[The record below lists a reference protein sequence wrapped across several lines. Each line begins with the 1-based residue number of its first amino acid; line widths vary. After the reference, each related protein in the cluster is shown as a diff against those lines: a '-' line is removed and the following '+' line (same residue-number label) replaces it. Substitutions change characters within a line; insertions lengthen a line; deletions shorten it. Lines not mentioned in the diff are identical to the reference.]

1 MVDKSKKSL
10 KPIRLMV
17 KRLWA
22 HIDKKRRKQ
31 CLMLV
36 LFMVLAS
43 FAEVISISSVV
54 PFLAVIANPEAVFN
68 NTILNKL
75 FIFLGLNNSK
85 ELLLPITVF
94 FSFTAVIAGLMRLSL
109 VWFQTRLSYAIGAD
123 LSISIYQKTLYQPYS
138 IHVGRNSSEIIS
150 GITNKANSLVTN
162 CLYPMLNILS
172 SSILLF
178 IIMSALVYI
187 NPLMALASALA
198 FSFAYLFIIRIS
210 KKHLEKNS
218 ETINVESTQVLKT
231 LQEGLGGIRDVLLDG
246 SQEVYAEKYKRS
258 EIPLRRAIANVQTIS
273 SSPRFIVESLGM
285 VLIAYL
291 AYFIISNGIGVASSI
306 ALLGALILSAQR
318 MLPLMQQIYASW
330 AAIRGGQSSVK
341 DALDLL
347 GQPIYLEASRVR
359 VTPVLFLNNI
369 VLENI
374 NFRHSQGGPF
384 ILKKINL
391 TIKKGSKV
399 GFIGPTGGGKSTLL
413 DILMGLLLP
422 TEGRLLVD
430 GREIS
435 KENSQGWQAN
445 IAHVPQNIFLADA
458 SIAENIAI
466 GQKIKEIDYCYLQE
480 AAIKA
485 QISETI
491 NSMPDQYQ
499 TFVGERGIRL
509 SGGQRQRIGIARA
522 LYKKSNVIILDEATN
537 ALDDLTESEV
547 MHEIAKMSEEITV
560 LIVAHRLSTLKNC
573 DQVVELKEGRIRVID
588 SSQFAESGIF

>member
-1 MVDKSKKSL
+1 
-10 KPIRLMV
+10 
-17 KRLWA
+17 
-22 HIDKKRRKQ
+22 
-31 CLMLV
+31 
-36 LFMVLAS
+36 
-43 FAEVISISSVV
+43 
-54 PFLAVIANPEAVFN
+54 
-68 NTILNKL
+68 
-75 FIFLGLNNSK
+75 
-85 ELLLPITVF
+85 
-94 FSFTAVIAGLMRLSL
+94 
-109 VWFQTRLSYAIGAD
+109 
-123 LSISIYQKTLYQPYS
+123 
-138 IHVGRNSSEIIS
+138 
-150 GITNKANSLVTN
+150 
-162 CLYPMLNILS
+162 
-172 SSILLF
+172 
-178 IIMSALVYI
+178 
-187 NPLMALASALA
+187 
-198 FSFAYLFIIRIS
+198 
-210 KKHLEKNS
+210 
-218 ETINVESTQVLKT
+218 
-231 LQEGLGGIRDVLLDG
+231 
-246 SQEVYAEKYKRS
+246 
-258 EIPLRRAIANVQTIS
+258 
-273 SSPRFIVESLGM
+273 
-285 VLIAYL
+285 
-291 AYFIISNGIGVASSI
+291 
-306 ALLGALILSAQR
+306 

-435 KENSQGWQAN
+435 KENTQGWQAN